1 MSFYDP
7 IPGFYRTETRRF
19 RPRLEALARQHQDR
33 MGKFDAS
40 SLEPSLAIA
49 MHVSCQNGHDS
60 NTLDLALS
68 DSISD
73 SHFQLT
79 FSIHS
84 PGIPMPPEVMT
95 HGVALS
101 FNPVLLDVRVDL
113 PPPDILH
120 SGTHGWSHCS
130 SDLVK
135 RVMNGVSIG

>member
-60 NTLDLALS
+60 NILHLALS
-68 DSISD
+68 NSVSVNSD
-73 SHFQLT
+73 PKSSLY
-79 FSIHS
+79 IY
-84 PGIPMPPEVMT
+84 PEALMPPEVYFVT
-95 HGVALS
+95 
-101 FNPVLLDVRVDL
+101 
-113 PPPDILH
+113 
-120 SGTHGWSHCS
+120 
-130 SDLVK
+130 
-135 RVMNGVSIG
+135 